1 MSIHLKRNKMK
12 NIVYATAI
20 ALGSLSTISANPPI
34 FHDGIM
40 ELVIAQEFTEIAVKD
55 VPTAVLEG
63 LEKDHM
69 GATIQKA
76 YVNEDLEYKLEVAL
90 EDGSTS
96 TFYFDA
102 DGNPIDM

>member
-1 MSIHLKRNKMK
+1 MK

-55 VPTAVLEG
+55 IPTAVLDG
-63 LEKDHM
+63 LEKDFM
-69 GATIQKA
+69 GATIQNA
-76 YVNEDLEYKLEVAL
+76 YVNEELEYKLEVTL
-90 EDGSTS
+90 EDDSTR
-96 TFYFDA
+96 TLYFDA
-102 DGNPIDM
+102 EGNSIEI